1 MKAKTVK
8 MPKTDVEKFSEKELE
23 DLIGWGK
30 HPGYKVMLDVA
41 EDALQRKVRELADD
55 PDMED
60 ADRLKSIESISLMKI
75 ALDFL
80 FDSGNRARE
89 ELKRRDK

>member
-1 MKAKTVK
+1 
-8 MPKTDVEKFSEKELE
+8 
-23 DLIGWGK
+23 
-30 HPGYKVMLDVA
+30 
-41 EDALQRKVRELADD
+41 LQRKVRELADD